1 MNLKKMRARKLPTK
15 LNDRK
20 IHELVQISVFDY
32 QIITD
37 IIIAGLTG
45 LAYRVFN
52 LVPASI
58 MAPMYEP
65 ANIIV

>member
-1 MNLKKMRARKLPTK
+1 MNLKNIRARKLPKK
-15 LNDRK
+15 LKERK
-20 IHELVQISVFDY
+20 IHELAQTSALDY
-32 QIITD
+32 QIMTAKT
-37 IIIAGLTG
+37 IAGLTG